1 MKNLAIFDLDN
12 TLINTDSD
20 HSWPQYLIK
29 KGIVD
34 AAETERKMKSSTK
47 TTKMVVL
54 ILMPSSNSILR
65 L

>member
-29 KGIVD
+29 KRYSRCG
-34 AAETERKMKSSTK
+34 
-47 TTKMVVL
+47 
-54 ILMPSSNSILR
+54 
-65 L
+65 

>member
-29 KGIVD
+29 KGLVD
-34 AAETERKMKSSTK
+34 AQAVPSAQAAT
-47 TTKMVVL
+47 VL
-54 ILMPSSNSILR
+54 
-65 L
+65 